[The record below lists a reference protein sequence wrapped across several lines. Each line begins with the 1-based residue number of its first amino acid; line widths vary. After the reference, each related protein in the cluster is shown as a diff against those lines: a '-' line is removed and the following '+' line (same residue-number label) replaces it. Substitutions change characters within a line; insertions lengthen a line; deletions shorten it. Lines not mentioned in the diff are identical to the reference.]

1 MVLLLFSDFVSL
13 FSPTGRYISQNTSYP
28 SELSQVA
35 GPLIWRRCVLSV
47 VVASYVTPI
56 VKTCRRLA
64 AIRIAGRSCA
74 SSPVIRSHRSALCP
88 AQVFFIALGG
98 KGAPNGR

>member
-1 MVLLLFSDFVSL
+1 MLRLSSDDPTFVFRL
-13 FSPTGRYISQNTSYP
+13 CFLVFVNWYINQNTSYP

-35 GPLIWRRCVLSV
+35 GPLISRRCVLSV

-64 AIRIAGRSCA
+64 ALQIASYSCA
-74 SSPVIRSHRSALCP
+74 GPLVIRSLRGAYGDPPKFL
-88 AQVFFIALGG
+88 LGC
-98 KGAPNGR
+98 